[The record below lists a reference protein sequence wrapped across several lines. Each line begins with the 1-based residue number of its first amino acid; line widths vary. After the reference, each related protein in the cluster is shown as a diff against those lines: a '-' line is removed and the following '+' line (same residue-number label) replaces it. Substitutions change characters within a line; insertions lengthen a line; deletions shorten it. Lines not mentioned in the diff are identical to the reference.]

1 MLRQKLEQFLRN
13 EDGATAIE
21 YSLIAALLASILT
34 SVWKVFYP
42 DYMSTWTDIGSYIE
56 STVTKATK

>member
-1 MLRQKLEQFLRN
+1 VLRQKLEQFLRN

-21 YSLIAALLASILT
+21 YSLIAVLLAGILT

-42 DYMSTWTDIGSYIE
+42 DYMATWTDIGAYIE
-56 STVTKATK
+56 STVTKAVK